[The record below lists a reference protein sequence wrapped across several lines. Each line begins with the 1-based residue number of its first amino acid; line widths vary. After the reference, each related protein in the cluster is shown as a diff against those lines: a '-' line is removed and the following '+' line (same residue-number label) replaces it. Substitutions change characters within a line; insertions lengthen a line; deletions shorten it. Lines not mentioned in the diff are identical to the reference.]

1 LRQKL
6 LLILFLLTSCFRTVS
21 ADDSPT
27 LAGKWSISWQARL
40 GTERGTIQ
48 FQQQGTHLTGLYQG
62 HSIQCQVSGDLKDA
76 NISFHLDCPGKTPFT
91 IQFTGTLEVAKM
103 TGTFQLKGFKDA
115 YDQHGE
121 NVQST
126 DYKWTAAHI
135 PDPPKSPNPQQKP
148 AH

>member
-1 LRQKL
+1 LRKN
-6 LLILFLLTSCFRTVS
+6 LILVFFLLASCFRAVS
-21 ADDSPT
+21 ADDAAT

-48 FQQQGTHLTGLYQG
+48 FQQQGTHLTGLYRG
-62 HSIQCQVSGDLKDA
+62 HASQCQVSGNLKDA
-76 NISFHLDCPGKTPFT
+76 NISFNLECAGKTPYT
-91 IQFTGTLEVAKM
+91 IQFTGTLQAAKM

-126 DYKWTAAHI
+126 DYKWTAARI
-135 PDPPKSPNPQQKP
+135 PDPQKSPNLEQKP
-148 AH
+148 DH